1 MVFFA
6 AFGTAME
13 RKLRRQLGELHLN
26 RWMRNFFYGR
36 LPGSS
41 VWNLFFA
48 ITFALSANDRK
59 GPS

>member
-36 LPGSS
+36 LQRLERLELVFCDHFRFISK
-41 VWNLFFA
+41 
-48 ITFALSANDRK
+48 R
-59 GPS
+59 